1 MAYSPRRSIP
11 TVDRIS
17 NLPDSI
23 LCHILSFLP
32 TKQAAATIILSKSW
46 KYVWLSTLTLHF
58 DYKTF
63 KDFQSFHEFVHSTM
77 FKFRDKKN
85 SIHSFTLKLG
95 DSSRF
100 NQNQYNRIFKFVME
114 RGGVYLDFNTSDK
127 PRPIKLPHSI
137 LNFKTLQVLKLTHIS
152 MRDFDQVDFPRLKIL
167 HLDMVYF
174 KSSEIYVKFFFFRL
188 SCSRGFVYKRNWM
201 PFGIIICSAGKCE
214 CFT

>member
-100 NQNQYNRIFKFVME
+100 NQQQYNRIFKFVME
-114 RGGVYLDFNTSDK
+114 RGGVYLDFNMSDK

-137 LNFKTLQVLKLTHIS
+137 LNFKTLQVLINE
-152 MRDFDQVDFPRLKIL
+152 RL
-167 HLDMVYF
+167 
-174 KSSEIYVKFFFFRL
+174 
-188 SCSRGFVYKRNWM
+188 
-201 PFGIIICSAGKCE
+201 
-214 CFT
+214 